1 MNKRMVMKSQN
12 KVGTWQAM
20 ELTAK

>member
-1 MNKRMVMKSQN
+1 MDERMVRKSRN